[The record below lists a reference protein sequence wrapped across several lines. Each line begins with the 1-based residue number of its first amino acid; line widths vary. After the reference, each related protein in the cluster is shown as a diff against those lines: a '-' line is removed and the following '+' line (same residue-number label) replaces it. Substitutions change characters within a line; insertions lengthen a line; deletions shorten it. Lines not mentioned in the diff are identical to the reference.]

1 MVDAKSTILKA
12 ATPIICAT
20 LFLSTIIGGTLQA
33 GMQLHGEHP
42 YVIDN
47 DREPP
52 VILYCPENHEKCTLS
67 DINGGVYLSNYIT
80 NMEVNIDKP
89 RDIGDKLYTLCRQ
102 FGYTRG
108 IDVDDNAFGYE
119 QSAYQYFFNGHNRY
133 RELSIY
139 HRRILAQ
146 CIEAMHQ
153 NRNNKTWHNIID
165 AVLVSLSSHGGHC
178 SWRAEALVNTIYN
191 NLCKFLRENKIGYEP
206 SGDEAKDLMNSMFT
220 ILKNDMVEDA
230 RNNYLHELMN
240 GDDNWLRREPLDE
253 CNHMEQGLRSLLKMG
268 EDFNDVDIPDA
279 SRRYFSMV
287 TAKKYLIQKS
297 QRILDQLLESPDR
310 EKLFKNIDKEE
321 MNFNDYCRLAG
332 KSAQEIEHLKEKI
345 NAVENDDDDDLKQ
358 WIRGECAL
366 TIDDI
371 AIEIG
376 ELFEYNY
383 DTLGCLELTNIFGF
397 KFIVM
402 CFDYSYLE
410 SVN

>member
-1 MVDAKSTILKA
+1 MVDAKNTILKA

-20 LFLSTIIGGTLQA
+20 LFLSTIIGGVLQA
-33 GMQLHGEHP
+33 DMQLHREHP

-47 DREPP
+47 DWKPL
-52 VILYCPENHEKCTLS
+52 VILSCPEKHEKCTLS
-67 DINGGVYLSNYIT
+67 DINGRVYLSNYIT
-80 NMEVNIDKP
+80 NMNVDIKNTN
-89 RDIGDKLYTLCRQ
+89 DIGNKLYALCRQ

-108 IDVDDNAFGYE
+108 IDVDDNVSGHK

-133 RELSIY
+133 WELSIY
-139 HRRILAQ
+139 HKRVLAQ
-146 CIEAMHQ
+146 CIEAMYQ
-153 NRNNKTWHNIID
+153 NRNNKTWYNIID
-165 AVLVSLSSHGGHC
+165 AVLISLSSHGGHC

-191 NLCKFLRENKIGYEP
+191 NLCKFLRDNKIGYES
-206 SGDEAKDLMNSMFT
+206 SGDDAKDLMNSMFT
-220 ILKNDMVEDA
+220 ILKNDIVEDA

-240 GDDNWLRREPLDE
+240 GENEWLRGEPLNE
-253 CNHMEQGLRSLLKMG
+253 CNSMEHGLRSLLKMG
-268 EDFNDVDIPDA
+268 EDFNGVDIPDA

-287 TAKKYLIQKS
+287 TAKKYLIRKS
-297 QRILDQLLESPDR
+297 QRILDQLLESHDR
-310 EKLFKNIDKEE
+310 AKLFENINQDPIY
-321 MNFNDYCRLAG
+321 FNDYCRLAG
-332 KSAQEIEHLKEKI
+332 KSAQEIKHLKEKI
-345 NAVENDDDDDLKQ
+345 NAVENDDLKQ

-376 ELFEYNY
+376 GLCEYNY

-402 CFDYSYLE
+402 CFNYCYLA